1 MKSKIHQKKRN
12 SALLYEF
19 LIKHISNFLLENK
32 KEEAVKTLNLT
43 KSHFRDGTCLNQEL
57 KIFKNLLES
66 KPKDQETALRL
77 VEAACLSAA
86 KINKAKLD
94 ESKSKIIKAIN
105 HEISNKV
112 YEHRVTNYTL
122 LASVQT
128 LFNEERIKI
137 KTISDIEKQKLKEFV
152 ASKMCENTTNTKI
165 NFDPKYTNTVLKLV
179 VNKFNE
185 KYKNSLTENQKLFL
199 LEYINSQLKNEN
211 FKPKILAFNKFIN
224 KNLNEIQD
232 KTILEDK
239 NLMNKI
245 KDSKEKF
252 SKISINEINDELVH
266 KYLGYIQLVDELK
279 TI

>member
-19 LIKHISNFLLENK
+19 LIKHISNFLFENK

-43 KSHFRDGTCLNQEL
+43 KFHFRDGTCLNQEL

-66 KPKDQETALRL
+66 KPKDKETALRL
-77 VEAACLSAA
+77 IEAACLSAA

-105 HEISNKV
+105 HDISNKV
-112 YEHRVTNYTL
+112 YEHRVSNYTV

-128 LFNEERIKI
+128 LFNEQRLKN
-137 KTISDIEKQKLKEFV
+137 KTISDIEIQKLKEFV
-152 ASKMCENTTNTKI
+152 AAKMCETVENKI
-165 NFDPKYTNTVLKLV
+165 KFDPKYTNTVLKLV

-185 KYKNSLTENQKLFL
+185 KYKNSLTENQKLFI

-211 FKPKILAFNKFIN
+211 FKPKILAFSKFIN
-224 KNLNEIQD
+224 KNLTEIKD
-232 KTILEDK
+232 KKILEDR

-252 SKISINEINDELVH
+252 SKISLNEINDEVIQ

-279 TI
+279 AE